1 MSNNTLN
8 FTINL
13 NGNAYTGIVELDQ
26 ALGNVIVNAQKTQS
40 WFEKITNSIG
50 ASSIR
55 LDAFLGVVDKMSQA
69 FQTLVGSSL
78 DFEQQQANLKTLLNG
93 DAEATANLVS
103 QIREYGK
110 ATVYDK
116 SGLVEA
122 QKTMMSFG
130 LDAEFAFGKLKNI
143 GDIALGDSQK
153 MQSLA
158 LAFSQATSSGK
169 LMGQDLM
176 QMINAGF
183 NPLEVISQK
192 TGVSMAELKEAM
204 SKGSISSD
212 LLAQSLE
219 WATEEGGRFYQG
231 AETAAQTTAGRI
243 AKMRETVDEIKVS
256 IFEATNGATAYVAEV
271 GNLLTPLAALIPLF
285 AGVGKSIQWCHLKWS
300 GFLTGMKTGIAN
312 LKVKLATMKI
322 SIGATGGMFKFMEK
336 LGVTACRNIGIA
348 IMNIPIIGW
357 IAAIITLVITV
368 ITAIIA
374 GIKKLWNNCEGFRR
388 VVMGVWETIKAVV
401 TNIWTVIKAIATVIW
416 EMVLKP
422 IFDAIRN
429 AINKA
434 WEAVKTCIDW
444 IVSAAQKL
452 WGTLVGIVTSI
463 GDFFVNLWNRVVEG
477 VRGIIDWVTTK
488 LGNIGSWLKE
498 HIVEPVSKIFTKL
511 WDIIKG
517 IFDKIKNKLGNL
529 LKPVIAL
536 WNKVFKKDQ
545 IKDLGEAYKEGAEKG
560 SESYRKSKEKEK
572 EEEKEESSTPTQSVL
587 GDNFKLD
594 IPIGNGGK
602 DSKLKSG
609 NMGSAAG
616 SVAGKAQQ
624 IHITL
629 GNMVGTMNFNGSLR
643 DNSSEVERQLTEMM
657 ARILGM
663 AETAI

>member
-1 MSNNTLN
+1 MSTNTVN

-13 NGNAYTGIVELDQ
+13 DGNAYTGILKVNGALDEV
-26 ALGNVIVNAQKTQS
+26 LVNAKQVQHSFKDWIKDS
-40 WFEKITNSIG
+40 MG
-50 ASSIR
+50 
-55 LDAFLGVVDKMSQA
+55 LDAVTNLVSKVSQA

-204 SKGSISSD
+204 SKGAISSD

-300 GFLTGMKTGIAN
+300 GFLASMKTGIAN
-312 LKVKLATMKI
+312 LKVKLASMKI
-322 SIGATGGMFKFMEK
+322 SIAATGGMFKFMEK

-357 IAAIITLVITV
+357 IAAIITVVITV

-374 GIKKLWNNCEGFRR
+374 GIKKLWDNCEGFRR
-388 VVMGVWETIKAVV
+388 VVMGVWETIKAVI

-422 IFDAIRN
+422 VFDAIRN

-452 WGTLVGIVTSI
+452 WGTMVGIVTSI
-463 GDFFVNLWNRVVEG
+463 GDFFVDLWNRVVEG
-477 VRGIIDWVTTK
+477 VRGIINWITTK

-498 HIVEPVSKIFTKL
+498 HIVDPVSKIFTKL

-517 IFDKIKNKLGNL
+517 IFDKIKNKLGAI

-572 EEEKEESSTPTQSVL
+572 EEEKEESSTPTKSVL
-587 GDNFKLD
+587 GDGFKLD
-594 IPIGNGGK
+594 FSPGNGGK
-602 DSKLKSG
+602 DPKLKSG

>member
-1 MSNNTLN
+1 MSTNTVN

-13 NGNAYTGIVELDQ
+13 DGNAYTGILKVNGALDEV
-26 ALGNVIVNAQKTQS
+26 LVNAKQVQHSFKDWIKDS
-40 WFEKITNSIG
+40 MG
-50 ASSIR
+50 
-55 LDAFLGVVDKMSQA
+55 LDAVTNLVSKVSQA

-204 SKGSISSD
+204 SKGAISSD

-300 GFLTGMKTGIAN
+300 GFLAGMKTGIAN
-312 LKVKLATMKI
+312 LKVKLSTMKI

-643 DNSSEVERQLTEMM
+643 DNSSEAERQLTEMM

>member
-1 MSNNTLN
+1 MSTNTVN

-13 NGNAYTGIVELDQ
+13 DGNAYTGILKVNGALDEV
-26 ALGNVIVNAQKTQS
+26 LVNAKQVQHSFKDWIKDS
-40 WFEKITNSIG
+40 MG
-50 ASSIR
+50 
-55 LDAFLGVVDKMSQA
+55 LDAVTNLVSKVSQA

-204 SKGSISSD
+204 SKGAISSD

>member
-1 MSNNTLN
+1 MSTNTVN

-13 NGNAYTGIVELDQ
+13 DGNAYTGILKVNGALDEV
-26 ALGNVIVNAQKTQS
+26 LVNAKQVQHSFKDWIKDS
-40 WFEKITNSIG
+40 MG
-50 ASSIR
+50 
-55 LDAFLGVVDKMSQA
+55 LDAVTNLVSKVSQA

-204 SKGSISSD
+204 SKGAISSD

-271 GNLLTPLAALIPLF
+271 GNLLTPLASLIPLF

-300 GFLTGMKTGIAN
+300 GFLASMKTGIAN

-322 SIGATGGMFKFMEK
+322 SIAATGGMFKFMEK

-357 IAAIITLVITV
+357 IAAIITVVITV

-374 GIKKLWNNCEGFRR
+374 GIKKLWDNCEGFRR
-388 VVMGVWETIKAVV
+388 VVMGVWETIKAV
-401 TNIWTVIKAIATVIW
+401 I
-416 EMVLKP
+416 
-422 IFDAIRN
+422 
-429 AINKA
+429 
-434 WEAVKTCIDW
+434 
-444 IVSAAQKL
+444 
-452 WGTLVGIVTSI
+452 
-463 GDFFVNLWNRVVEG
+463 
-477 VRGIIDWVTTK
+477 
-488 LGNIGSWLKE
+488 
-498 HIVEPVSKIFTKL
+498 
-511 WDIIKG
+511 
-517 IFDKIKNKLGNL
+517 
-529 LKPVIAL
+529 
-536 WNKVFKKDQ
+536 KKD
-545 IKDLGEAYKEGAEKG
+545 GA
-560 SESYRKSKEKEK
+560 
-572 EEEKEESSTPTQSVL
+572 
-587 GDNFKLD
+587 
-594 IPIGNGGK
+594 
-602 DSKLKSG
+602 
-609 NMGSAAG
+609 M
-616 SVAGKAQQ
+616 
-624 IHITL
+624 
-629 GNMVGTMNFNGSLR
+629 
-643 DNSSEVERQLTEMM
+643 
-657 ARILGM
+657 
-663 AETAI
+663 

>member
-40 WFEKITNSIG
+40 WFEKITNCIG

-204 SKGSISSD
+204 SKGAISSD

>member
-1 MSNNTLN
+1 
-8 FTINL
+8 
-13 NGNAYTGIVELDQ
+13 
-26 ALGNVIVNAQKTQS
+26 
-40 WFEKITNSIG
+40 
-50 ASSIR
+50 
-55 LDAFLGVVDKMSQA
+55 
-69 FQTLVGSSL
+69 
-78 DFEQQQANLKTLLNG
+78 
-93 DAEATANLVS
+93 
-103 QIREYGK
+103 
-110 ATVYDK
+110 
-116 SGLVEA
+116 
-122 QKTMMSFG
+122 MSFG

-204 SKGSISSD
+204 SKGAISSD

-271 GNLLTPLAALIPLF
+271 GNLLTPLASLIPLF

-300 GFLTGMKTGIAN
+300 GFLASMKTGIAN

-322 SIGATGGMFKFMEK
+322 SIAATGGMFKFMEK

-357 IAAIITLVITV
+357 IAAIITVVITV

-374 GIKKLWNNCEGFRR
+374 GIKKLWDNCEGFRR
-388 VVMGVWETIKAVV
+388 VVMGVWETIKAVI

-452 WGTLVGIVTSI
+452 WGTMVGIVTSI
-463 GDFFVNLWNRVVEG
+463 GDFFVDLWNRVVEG
-477 VRGIIDWVTTK
+477 VRGIINWITTK

-498 HIVEPVSKIFTKL
+498 HIVDPVSKIFTKL

-517 IFDKIKNKLGNL
+517 IFDKIKNKLGAI

-572 EEEKEESSTPTQSVL
+572 EEEKEESSTPTKSVL
-587 GDNFKLD
+587 GDGFKLD
-594 IPIGNGGK
+594 FSPGNGGK
-602 DSKLKSG
+602 DPKLKSG

>member
-1 MSNNTLN
+1 MSNNVIN
-8 FTINL
+8 FTVKID
-13 NGNAYTGIVELDQ
+13 GNAVPVAVELNDTIKNLVKSVDT
-26 ALGNVIVNAQKTQS
+26 ANDAFNRVGKASFYLDS
-40 WFEKITNSIG
+40 ITNAIG
-50 ASSIR
+50 K
-55 LDAFLGVVDKMSQA
+55 VSQA
-69 FQTLVGSSL
+69 FQTMVGSSL

-93 DAEATANLVS
+93 DAEATENLVK

-143 GDIALGDSQK
+143 GDIALGDSRK

-192 TGVSMAELKEAM
+192 TGLSMSALKDAM
-204 SKGSISSD
+204 SKGAISAD

-231 AETAAQTTAGRI
+231 AENAAQTTAGRI

-285 AGVGKSIQWCHLKWS
+285 TAVGKSIQWCRLRWT
-300 GFLTGMKTGIAN
+300 GFYSSMKTGIAN
-312 LKVKLATMKI
+312 LRIKLLAMKV
-322 SIGATGGMFKFMEK
+322 SIAATGGMFKFMEK

-357 IAAIITLVITV
+357 IAAIITVVITV

-374 GIKKLWNNCEGFRR
+374 GIKKLWDKCEGFRR
-388 VVMGVWETIKAVV
+388 VVMGIWEVIKAVFN
-401 TNIWTVIKAIATVIW
+401 NIWQVIKAVATIIWQVI
-416 EMVLKP
+416 LKP
-422 IFDAIRN
+422 VFDAIRN
-429 AINKA
+429 AISKV
-434 WEAVKTCIDW
+434 WEAVKSCIDW
-444 IVSAAQKL
+444 IVSAAMKI
-452 WGTLVGIVTSI
+452 WDTMVRVATSI
-463 GDFFVNLWNRVVEG
+463 GEFFSNLWNSVVEG

-488 LGNIGSWLKE
+488 LGKIGDWLKK

-517 IFDKIKNKLGNL
+517 IFDKIKNKLGDI

-545 IKDLGEAYKEGAEKG
+545 IKDVGEAYKEGAEKG
-560 SESYRKSKEKEK
+560 SESYRKSQAKEK
-572 EEEKEESSTPTQSVL
+572 EEESGEEETKEASKSVL
-587 GDNFKLD
+587 SPKSIDLNL
-594 IPIGNGGK
+594 GGQ
-602 DSKLKSG
+602 SNEKLKSG
-609 NMGSAAG
+609 SMGSTAG
-616 SVAGKAQQ
+616 SVAGKTQQ

-629 GNMVGTMNFNGSLR
+629 GNMVGTMNFNGGLMENKA
-643 DNSSEVERQLTEMM
+643 DVERKLTEMM

>member
-1 MSNNTLN
+1 MSNNVIN
-8 FTINL
+8 FTINM
-13 NGNAYTGIVELDQ
+13 NGNAVPVAIELNDSIQ
-26 ALGNVIVNAQKTQS
+26 NVVQSVRSASTTLEDLGKKAFNLDSITKVVNNV
-40 WFEKITNSIG
+40 
-50 ASSIR
+50 
-55 LDAFLGVVDKMSQA
+55 SQA
-69 FQTLVGSSL
+69 FQSMVGTSL
-78 DFEQQQANLKTLLNG
+78 EFEQQQANLKTLLNG

-103 QIREYGK
+103 QLREYGK

-116 SGLVEA
+116 SSLVEA

-158 LAFSQATSSGK
+158 LAFAQATSSGK

-204 SKGSISSD
+204 SKGAISSD

-256 IFEATNGATAYVAEV
+256 IFEATNGATAYVTEV

-300 GFLTGMKTGIAN
+300 GFLASMKTGIAN

-444 IVSAAQKL
+444 IVSAAKKL

>member
-1 MSNNTLN
+1 MSTNTVN

-13 NGNAYTGIVELDQ
+13 DGNAYTGILKVNGALDEV
-26 ALGNVIVNAQKTQS
+26 LVNAKQVQHSFKDWIKDS
-40 WFEKITNSIG
+40 MG
-50 ASSIR
+50 
-55 LDAFLGVVDKMSQA
+55 LDAVTNLVSKVSQA

-192 TGVSMAELKEAM
+192 TGVSMTELKEAM
-204 SKGSISSD
+204 SKGAISSD

-271 GNLLTPLAALIPLF
+271 GNLLTPLASLIPLF

-300 GFLTGMKTGIAN
+300 GFLASMKTGIAN

-322 SIGATGGMFKFMEK
+322 SIAATGGMFKFMEK

-357 IAAIITLVITV
+357 IAAIITVVITV

-374 GIKKLWNNCEGFRR
+374 GIKKLWDNCEGFRR
-388 VVMGVWETIKAVV
+388 VVMGVWETIKAVI

-452 WGTLVGIVTSI
+452 WGTMVGIVTSI
-463 GDFFVNLWNRVVEG
+463 GDFFVDLWNRVVEG
-477 VRGIIDWVTTK
+477 VRGIINWITTK

>member
-1 MSNNTLN
+1 MSTNTVN

-13 NGNAYTGIVELDQ
+13 DGNAYTGILKVNGALDEV
-26 ALGNVIVNAQKTQS
+26 LVNAKQVQHSFKDWIKDS
-40 WFEKITNSIG
+40 MG
-50 ASSIR
+50 
-55 LDAFLGVVDKMSQA
+55 LDAVTNLVSKVSQA
-69 FQTLVGSSL
+69 FQTLIGSSL

-204 SKGSISSD
+204 SKGAISSD

-300 GFLTGMKTGIAN
+300 GFLAGMKTGIAN
-312 LKVKLATMKI
+312 LKVKLSTMKI
-322 SIGATGGMFKFMEK
+322 SIGTTGGMFKFMEK

-374 GIKKLWNNCEGFRR
+374 GIKKLWDNCEGFRR
-388 VVMGVWETIKAVV
+388 VVMGVWETIKAVI

>member
-1 MSNNTLN
+1 MSTNTVN

-13 NGNAYTGIVELDQ
+13 DGNAYTGILKVNGALDEV
-26 ALGNVIVNAQKTQS
+26 LVNAKQVQHSFKDWIKDS
-40 WFEKITNSIG
+40 MG
-50 ASSIR
+50 
-55 LDAFLGVVDKMSQA
+55 LDAVTNLVSKVSQA

-204 SKGSISSD
+204 SKGAISSD

-271 GNLLTPLAALIPLF
+271 GNLLTPLASLIPLF

-300 GFLTGMKTGIAN
+300 GFLASMKTGIAN

-322 SIGATGGMFKFMEK
+322 SIAATGGMFKFMEK

-357 IAAIITLVITV
+357 IAAIITVVITV

-374 GIKKLWNNCEGFRR
+374 GIKKLWDNCEGFRR
-388 VVMGVWETIKAVV
+388 VVMGVWETIKAVI

-422 IFDAIRN
+422 VFDAIRN

-452 WGTLVGIVTSI
+452 WETMVGIVTSI
-463 GDFFVNLWNRVVEG
+463 GDFFVDLWNRVVEG
-477 VRGIIDWVTTK
+477 VRGIINWITTK

-498 HIVEPVSKIFTKL
+498 HIVDPVSKIFTKL

-517 IFDKIKNKLGNL
+517 IFDKIKNKLGAI

-572 EEEKEESSTPTQSVL
+572 EEEKEESSTPTKSVL
-587 GDNFKLD
+587 GDGFKLD
-594 IPIGNGGK
+594 FSPGNGGK
-602 DSKLKSG
+602 DPKLKSG

>member
-1 MSNNTLN
+1 MSTNTVN

-13 NGNAYTGIVELDQ
+13 DGNAYTGILKVNGALDEV
-26 ALGNVIVNAQKTQS
+26 LVNAKQVQHSFKDWIKDS
-40 WFEKITNSIG
+40 MG
-50 ASSIR
+50 
-55 LDAFLGVVDKMSQA
+55 LDAVTNLVSKVSQA

-204 SKGSISSD
+204 SKGAISSD

-271 GNLLTPLAALIPLF
+271 GNLLTPLASLIPLF

-300 GFLTGMKTGIAN
+300 GFLASMKTGIAN

-322 SIGATGGMFKFMEK
+322 SIAATGGMFKFMEK

-357 IAAIITLVITV
+357 IAAIITVVITV

-374 GIKKLWNNCEGFRR
+374 GIKKLWDNCEGFRR
-388 VVMGVWETIKAVV
+388 VVMGVWETIKAVI

-452 WGTLVGIVTSI
+452 WGTMVGIVTSI
-463 GDFFVNLWNRVVEG
+463 GDFFVDLWNRVVEG
-477 VRGIIDWVTTK
+477 VRGIINWITTK

-498 HIVEPVSKIFTKL
+498 HIVDPVSKIFTKL

-517 IFDKIKNKLGNL
+517 IFDKIKNKLGAI

-572 EEEKEESSTPTQSVL
+572 EEEKEESSTPTKSVL
-587 GDNFKLD
+587 GDGFKLD
-594 IPIGNGGK
+594 FSPGNGGK
-602 DSKLKSG
+602 DPKLKSG

>member
-1 MSNNTLN
+1 MSTNTVN

-13 NGNAYTGIVELDQ
+13 DGNAYTGIFKVNGALDEV
-26 ALGNVIVNAQKTQS
+26 LVNAKQVQHSFKDWIKDS
-40 WFEKITNSIG
+40 MG
-50 ASSIR
+50 
-55 LDAFLGVVDKMSQA
+55 LDAVTNLVSKVSQA
-69 FQTLVGSSL
+69 FQTLVGSPL

-204 SKGSISSD
+204 SKGAISSD

-285 AGVGKSIQWCHLKWS
+285 AGVRKSIQWCHLKWS
-300 GFLTGMKTGIAN
+300 GFLASMKTGIAN
-312 LKVKLATMKI
+312 LKVKLASMKI
-322 SIGATGGMFKFMEK
+322 SIAATGGMFKFMEK

-357 IAAIITLVITV
+357 IAAIITVVITV

-374 GIKKLWNNCEGFRR
+374 GIKKLWDNCEGFRR
-388 VVMGVWETIKAVV
+388 VVMGVWETIKAVI

-422 IFDAIRN
+422 VFDAIRN

-452 WGTLVGIVTSI
+452 WGTMVGIVTSI
-463 GDFFVNLWNRVVEG
+463 GDFFVDLWNRVVEG
-477 VRGIIDWVTTK
+477 VRGIINWITTK

-498 HIVEPVSKIFTKL
+498 HIVDPVSKIFTKL

-517 IFDKIKNKLGNL
+517 IFDKIKNKLGAI

-572 EEEKEESSTPTQSVL
+572 EEEKEESSTPTKSVL
-587 GDNFKLD
+587 GDGFKLD
-594 IPIGNGGK
+594 FSPGNGGK
-602 DSKLKSG
+602 DPKLKSG

>member
-1 MSNNTLN
+1 MSTNTVN

-13 NGNAYTGIVELDQ
+13 DGNAYTGILKVNGALDEV
-26 ALGNVIVNAQKTQS
+26 LVNAKQVQHSFKDWIKDS
-40 WFEKITNSIG
+40 MG
-50 ASSIR
+50 
-55 LDAFLGVVDKMSQA
+55 LDAVTNLVSKVSQA

-204 SKGSISSD
+204 SKGAISSD

-300 GFLTGMKTGIAN
+300 GFLAGMKTGIAN

>member
-1 MSNNTLN
+1 MSTNTVN

-13 NGNAYTGIVELDQ
+13 DGNAYTGILKVNGALDEV
-26 ALGNVIVNAQKTQS
+26 LVNAKQVQHSFKDWIKDS
-40 WFEKITNSIG
+40 MG
-50 ASSIR
+50 
-55 LDAFLGVVDKMSQA
+55 LDAVTNLVSKVSQA

-204 SKGSISSD
+204 SKGAISSD

-300 GFLTGMKTGIAN
+300 GFLASMKTGIAN
-312 LKVKLATMKI
+312 LKVKLASMKI
-322 SIGATGGMFKFMEK
+322 SIAATGGMFKFMEK

-357 IAAIITLVITV
+357 IAAIITVVITV

-374 GIKKLWNNCEGFRR
+374 GIKKLWDNCEGFRR
-388 VVMGVWETIKAVV
+388 VVMGVWETIKAVI

-422 IFDAIRN
+422 VFDAIRN

-452 WGTLVGIVTSI
+452 WGTMVGIVTSI
-463 GDFFVNLWNRVVEG
+463 GDFFVDLWNRVVEG
-477 VRGIIDWVTTK
+477 VRGIINWITTK

-498 HIVEPVSKIFTKL
+498 HIVDPVSKIFTKL

-517 IFDKIKNKLGNL
+517 IFDKIKNKLGAI

-572 EEEKEESSTPTQSVL
+572 EEEKEESSTPTKSVL
-587 GDNFKLD
+587 GDGFKLD
-594 IPIGNGGK
+594 FSPGNGGK
-602 DSKLKSG
+602 DPKLKSG
-609 NMGSAAG
+609 NMGSTAG

>member
-1 MSNNTLN
+1 MSTNTVN

-13 NGNAYTGIVELDQ
+13 DGNAYTGILKVNGALDEV
-26 ALGNVIVNAQKTQS
+26 LVNAKQVQHSFKDWIKDS
-40 WFEKITNSIG
+40 MG
-50 ASSIR
+50 
-55 LDAFLGVVDKMSQA
+55 LDAVTNLVSKVSQA

-204 SKGSISSD
+204 SKGAISSD

-271 GNLLTPLAALIPLF
+271 GNLLTPLASLIPLF

-300 GFLTGMKTGIAN
+300 GFLASMKTGIAN

-322 SIGATGGMFKFMEK
+322 SIAATGGMFKFMEK

-357 IAAIITLVITV
+357 IAAIITVVITV

-374 GIKKLWNNCEGFRR
+374 GIKKLWDNCEGFRR
-388 VVMGVWETIKAVV
+388 VVMGVWETIKAVI

-422 IFDAIRN
+422 VFDAIRN

-452 WGTLVGIVTSI
+452 WETMVGIVTSI
-463 GDFFVNLWNRVVEG
+463 GDFFVDLWNRVVEG
-477 VRGIIDWVTTK
+477 VRGIINWITTK

-498 HIVEPVSKIFTKL
+498 HIVDPVSKIFTKL

-517 IFDKIKNKLGNL
+517 IFDKIKNKLGAI

-572 EEEKEESSTPTQSVL
+572 EEEKEESSSPTKSVL
-587 GDNFKLD
+587 GDGFKLD
-594 IPIGNGGK
+594 FSPGNGGK
-602 DSKLKSG
+602 DPKLKSG

>member
-26 ALGNVIVNAQKTQS
+26 ALGKVIVNAQKTQS

-204 SKGSISSD
+204 SKGAISSD

-300 GFLTGMKTGIAN
+300 GFLASMKTGIAN
-312 LKVKLATMKI
+312 LKVKLATMKV
-322 SIGATGGMFKFMEK
+322 SIAATGGMFKFMEK

-357 IAAIITLVITV
+357 IAAIITVVITV

-374 GIKKLWNNCEGFRR
+374 GIKKLWDNCEGFRR
-388 VVMGVWETIKAVV
+388 VVMGVWETIKAVI

-452 WGTLVGIVTSI
+452 WGTMVGIVTSI
-463 GDFFVNLWNRVVEG
+463 GDFFVDLWNRVVEG
-477 VRGIIDWVTTK
+477 VRGIINWITTK

-498 HIVEPVSKIFTKL
+498 HIVDPVSKIFTKL

-517 IFDKIKNKLGNL
+517 IFDKIKNKLGAI

-572 EEEKEESSTPTQSVL
+572 EEEKEESSTPTKSVL
-587 GDNFKLD
+587 GDGFKLD
-594 IPIGNGGK
+594 FSPGNGGK
-602 DSKLKSG
+602 DPKLKSG

>member
-1 MSNNTLN
+1 MSTNTVN

-13 NGNAYTGIVELDQ
+13 DGNAYTGILKVNGALDEV
-26 ALGNVIVNAQKTQS
+26 LVNAKQVQHSFKDWIKDS
-40 WFEKITNSIG
+40 MG
-50 ASSIR
+50 
-55 LDAFLGVVDKMSQA
+55 LDAVTNLVSKVSQA
-69 FQTLVGSSL
+69 FQTLIGSSL

-204 SKGSISSD
+204 SKGAISSD

-285 AGVGKSIQWCHLKWS
+285 TAVGKSIQWCRSKWT
-300 GFLTGMKTGIAN
+300 GFHSSMKTRIAD
-312 LKVKLATMKI
+312 LKIKLATMKI
-322 SIGATGGMFKFMEK
+322 SIGTTGGMFKFMEK

-629 GNMVGTMNFNGSLR
+629 GNMIGTMNFNGSLR

>member
-204 SKGSISSD
+204 SKGAISSD

-300 GFLTGMKTGIAN
+300 GFLASMKTGIAN
-312 LKVKLATMKI
+312 LKVKLATMKV
-322 SIGATGGMFKFMEK
+322 SIAATGGMFKFMEK

-357 IAAIITLVITV
+357 IAAIITVVITV

-374 GIKKLWNNCEGFRR
+374 GIKKLWDNCEGFRR
-388 VVMGVWETIKAVV
+388 VVMGVWETIKAVI

-452 WGTLVGIVTSI
+452 WGTMVGIVTSI
-463 GDFFVNLWNRVVEG
+463 GDFFVDLWNRVVEG
-477 VRGIIDWVTTK
+477 VRGIINWITTK

-498 HIVEPVSKIFTKL
+498 HIVDPVSKIFTKL

-517 IFDKIKNKLGNL
+517 IFDKIKNKLGAI

-572 EEEKEESSTPTQSVL
+572 EEEKEESSTPTKSVL
-587 GDNFKLD
+587 GDGFKLD
-594 IPIGNGGK
+594 FSPGNGGK
-602 DSKLKSG
+602 DPKLKSG